1 MIYNY
6 IEYGVRNLNKKKILR
21 YVTKQTAYDL
31 WHLGVRFR
39 EKSKLIKLFNSQKK
53 IKLSDI
59 PRVEKFYFLYLTFL
73 VSKISKILEIGSSSC
88 EFIEGIELF
97 NKIFRKDKHN
107 KAIKYYGIDTNED
120 FNILSNYI
128 AKSKKNYLSTFP
140 TLKKFLNKNKD
151 LKRFFL
157 HDLGVMHYEFKSTKS
172 FINYLNRFNS
182 AFIRVC
188 FSKKKGFI
196 SQKSGQK
203 FYYFSLNET
212 LKLSNK
218 PIYFLYS
225 GKKWSIANKKKDFL
239 DGYFYIG
246 NNVDKIIKLMNKHKK
261 QSGLGKILKK
271 IDINISLLKKN

>member
-1 MIYNY
+1 M
-6 IEYGVRNLNKKKILR
+6 
-21 YVTKQTAYDL
+21 
-31 WHLGVRFR
+31 RFR

-188 FSKKKGFI
+188 FSKKKR
-196 SQKSGQK
+196 
-203 FYYFSLNET
+203 
-212 LKLSNK
+212 
-218 PIYFLYS
+218 IYFT
-225 GKKWSIANKKKDFL
+225 KKWT
-239 DGYFYIG
+239 
-246 NNVDKIIKLMNKHKK
+246 
-261 QSGLGKILKK
+261 KILLFFFK
-271 IDINISLLKKN
+271 